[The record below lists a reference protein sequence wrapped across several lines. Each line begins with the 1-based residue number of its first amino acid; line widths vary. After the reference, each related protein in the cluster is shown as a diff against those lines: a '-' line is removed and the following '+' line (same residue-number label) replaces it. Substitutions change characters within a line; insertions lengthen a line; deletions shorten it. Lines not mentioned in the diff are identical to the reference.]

1 MDDNQNPQENSNPQ
15 EGSNN
20 QGSSQIVN
28 IDIAEEMKAA
38 YIDYSM
44 SVIVSRAIPDVR
56 DGMKPVHRRVL
67 YGMQELGLTSGKTHK
82 KSARIVGEVLGKY
95 HPHGDSSVY
104 DTMVRMAQD
113 WSLRYPLVN
122 GQGNFG
128 SVDGDSPAAMRYTEA
143 KMEKIADEVL
153 KDIEKE
159 TVDFQLNFDDSLEE
173 PTVLPSR
180 IPNLLVNG
188 ANGIAVGMATN
199 MLPHNLSEVC
209 NGVCAYIDDPEIDVA
224 GLMQHVTA
232 PDFPTGGTIY
242 GYDGVKE
249 AFETGRGRVVVRG
262 RAEIVTNGARE
273 QIIISEIPYQ
283 VNKSSLVKKIA
294 DLVNDKKIN
303 GISDIRDESDRKGMR
318 VVIDVKRD
326 GIPKIILNKLYQ
338 YTPLQSSFGVNNVC
352 LVNGRPRT
360 LNLQQLIHYFVEFRH
375 DVVVKRTEY
384 ELKKAEERAHIL
396 KGLIIAVD
404 NIDEVIALIR
414 SSKTVDLAKKGLME
428 RFELS
433 DIQSKAILEM
443 RLSKLTGLEIEK
455 LRAEYDELMKTIAK
469 LKEILENRGIRME
482 MVKDETLEIKTKF
495 GDERRTDIDY
505 SSGNID
511 ITDLIPDESVV
522 ITISHLGYMKR
533 TPSVEF
539 RSQNRGGR
547 GSRGSTT
554 RDEDFIEYMF
564 TATTHNYLLL
574 FTEKGRCYWIK
585 VYDIP
590 EGSKTGKGRAIQN
603 LLQMPSD
610 DKVMAFIPVLN
621 LKEEEYLDNNYLLF
635 VTALGTIKKTSLRA
649 YSNVRSAGVN
659 AITIREED
667 KLERVVMTDGNSE
680 VIIGSTKGQAIRF
693 EEGKVRSMGRTATG
707 VRGISLQGTEDHV
720 VGIISATE
728 ENRATG
734 TMLVLSENGYG
745 KRTFIDDP
753 ETGDPIYRRTNR
765 GGKGVRTMSVTEKT
779 GKLVALRYVT
789 DMDDVMIITKN
800 GITIRMAV
808 EDISTLGRNTQ
819 GVRLIKIGTK
829 DSIAA
834 LAIVKDGKA
843 EREEME
849 RLDALEAAEE
859 DVEGA
864 EGGESNDGSPADNAS
879 SEDSTEISDDSSAS
893 DDTSQDNS
901 EGEETL

>member
-1 MDDNQNPQENSNPQ
+1 MDDNQNPQENLNPQ

-67 YGMQELGLTSGKTHK
+67 YGMQELGLTSSKSHK

-159 TVDFQLNFDDSLEE
+159 TVEFQLNFDDSLEE

-209 NGVCAYIDDPEIDVA
+209 DGVCAYIDDPEIDVA

-262 RAEIVTNGARE
+262 KAEIVTSGARE

-326 GIPKIILNKLYQ
+326 GIPNIILNKLYQ

-375 DVVVKRTEY
+375 DVIVKRTEF

-396 KGLIIAVD
+396 QGLIIAVD

-433 DIQSKAILEM
+433 EIQSKAILEM

-455 LRAEYDELMKTIAK
+455 LRAEYDELMKTIAR

-482 MVKDETLEIKTKF
+482 MVKEETLEIKAKY

-533 TPSVEF
+533 TPSAEF

-564 TATTHNYLLL
+564 TATTHNFLLL

-621 LKEEEYLDNNYLLF
+621 LKDEEYLDNNYLLF

-680 VIIGSTKGQAIRF
+680 VIIGTTKGQAIRF

-707 VRGISLQGTEDHV
+707 VRGVTLQGMKTILWE
-720 VGIISATE
+720 
-728 ENRATG
+728 
-734 TMLVLSENGYG
+734 LSPLPKKPSHGNHA
-745 KRTFIDDP
+745 R
-753 ETGDPIYRRTNR
+753 
-765 GGKGVRTMSVTEKT
+765 
-779 GKLVALRYVT
+779 
-789 DMDDVMIITKN
+789 
-800 GITIRMAV
+800 
-808 EDISTLGRNTQ
+808 
-819 GVRLIKIGTK
+819 
-829 DSIAA
+829 SI
-834 LAIVKDGKA
+834 
-843 EREEME
+843 
-849 RLDALEAAEE
+849 
-859 DVEGA
+859 
-864 EGGESNDGSPADNAS
+864 
-879 SEDSTEISDDSSAS
+879 
-893 DDTSQDNS
+893 
-901 EGEETL
+901 

>member
-1 MDDNQNPQENSNPQ
+1 
-15 EGSNN
+15 
-20 QGSSQIVN
+20 
-28 IDIAEEMKAA
+28 
-38 YIDYSM
+38 
-44 SVIVSRAIPDVR
+44 
-56 DGMKPVHRRVL
+56 
-67 YGMQELGLTSGKTHK
+67 
-82 KSARIVGEVLGKY
+82 
-95 HPHGDSSVY
+95 
-104 DTMVRMAQD
+104 
-113 WSLRYPLVN
+113 
-122 GQGNFG
+122 
-128 SVDGDSPAAMRYTEA
+128 
-143 KMEKIADEVL
+143 
-153 KDIEKE
+153 
-159 TVDFQLNFDDSLEE
+159 
-173 PTVLPSR
+173 
-180 IPNLLVNG
+180 
-188 ANGIAVGMATN
+188 

-209 NGVCAYIDDPEIDVA
+209 DGVCAYIDDPEIDVA

-262 RAEIVTNGARE
+262 KAEIVTNGARE

-326 GIPKIILNKLYQ
+326 GIPNIILNKLYQ

-375 DVVVKRTEY
+375 DVIVKRTEF

-396 KGLIIAVD
+396 QGLIIAVD

-433 DIQSKAILEM
+433 EIQSKAILEM

-455 LRAEYDELMKTIAK
+455 LRAEYDELMKTIAR

-482 MVKDETLEIKTKF
+482 MVKEETLEIKAKY

-564 TATTHNYLLL
+564 TATTHNFLLL

-621 LKEEEYLDNNYLLF
+621 LKDEEYLDNNYLLF

-680 VIIGSTKGQAIRF
+680 VIIGTTKGQAIRF

-707 VRGISLQGTEDHV
+707 VRGVTLQGDDDHV
-720 VGIISATE
+720 GG
-728 ENRATG
+728 NYLR
-734 TMLVLSENGYG
+734 
-745 KRTFIDDP
+745 
-753 ETGDPIYRRTNR
+753 YRRKPSYGNHAR
-765 GGKGVRTMSVTEKT
+765 
-779 GKLVALRYVT
+779 
-789 DMDDVMIITKN
+789 
-800 GITIRMAV
+800 
-808 EDISTLGRNTQ
+808 
-819 GVRLIKIGTK
+819 
-829 DSIAA
+829 SI
-834 LAIVKDGKA
+834 
-843 EREEME
+843 
-849 RLDALEAAEE
+849 
-859 DVEGA
+859 
-864 EGGESNDGSPADNAS
+864 
-879 SEDSTEISDDSSAS
+879 
-893 DDTSQDNS
+893 
-901 EGEETL
+901 

>member
-1 MDDNQNPQENSNPQ
+1 
-15 EGSNN
+15 
-20 QGSSQIVN
+20 
-28 IDIAEEMKAA
+28 
-38 YIDYSM
+38 
-44 SVIVSRAIPDVR
+44 
-56 DGMKPVHRRVL
+56 
-67 YGMQELGLTSGKTHK
+67 
-82 KSARIVGEVLGKY
+82 
-95 HPHGDSSVY
+95 
-104 DTMVRMAQD
+104 MVR
-113 WSLRYPLVN
+113 
-122 GQGNFG
+122 G
-128 SVDGDSPAAMRYTEA
+128 
-143 KMEKIADEVL
+143 K
-153 KDIEKE
+153 
-159 TVDFQLNFDDSLEE
+159 
-173 PTVLPSR
+173 
-180 IPNLLVNG
+180 
-188 ANGIAVGMATN
+188 
-199 MLPHNLSEVC
+199 
-209 NGVCAYIDDPEIDVA
+209 
-224 GLMQHVTA
+224 
-232 PDFPTGGTIY
+232 
-242 GYDGVKE
+242 
-249 AFETGRGRVVVRG
+249 
-262 RAEIVTNGARE
+262 AEIVTNGARE

-326 GIPKIILNKLYQ
+326 GIPNIILNKLYQ

-375 DVVVKRTEY
+375 DVIVKRTEF

-396 KGLIIAVD
+396 QGLIIAVD

-414 SSKTVDLAKKGLME
+414 SSKTVDMAKKGLME

-433 DIQSKAILEM
+433 EIQSKAILEM

-455 LRAEYDELMKTIAK
+455 LRAEYDELMKTIAR

-482 MVKDETLEIKTKF
+482 MVKEETLEIKAKY

-564 TATTHNYLLL
+564 TATTHNFLLL

-659 AITIREED
+659 AITIREVD

-680 VIIGSTKGQAIRF
+680 VIIGTTKGQAIRF

-707 VRGISLQGTEDHV
+707 VRGVTLQGAEDHV

-728 ENRATG
+728 ENRA
-734 TMLVLSENGYG
+734 GYHAG
-745 KRTFIDDP
+745 
-753 ETGDPIYRRTNR
+753 
-765 GGKGVRTMSVTEKT
+765 
-779 GKLVALRYVT
+779 
-789 DMDDVMIITKN
+789 
-800 GITIRMAV
+800 
-808 EDISTLGRNTQ
+808 
-819 GVRLIKIGTK
+819 
-829 DSIAA
+829 
-834 LAIVKDGKA
+834 AI
-843 EREEME
+843 
-849 RLDALEAAEE
+849 
-859 DVEGA
+859 
-864 EGGESNDGSPADNAS
+864 
-879 SEDSTEISDDSSAS
+879 
-893 DDTSQDNS
+893 
-901 EGEETL
+901 